1 MFCRCPYQGM
11 TAFTPEAWW
20 WPTLWF
26 INMGSDKTCFSRST
40 DTRDVVIDI
49 AESLLF
55 RNKIAWVFDRITSAI
70 FNDQWCSSN
79 VNIAKY
85 FARIS
90 SSSRGISCHDISSL
104 TLVGFDTLQM
114 AAIPKMHFDSR
125 ECDVICQRPI
135 KHEKKNI
142 YISQS
147 SRNLKQS
154 KIKQLGVE
162 MFAFIFLKLDYV
174 YICQNR
180 CQRWKN

>member
-1 MFCRCPYQGM
+1 MFCRRPYQWM
-11 TAFTPEAWW
+11 TAFTSEAWW

-26 INMGSDKTCFSRST
+26 INMGSDKTCFSCST
-40 DTRDVVIDI
+40 DTRDVAIDI
-49 AESLLF
+49 AESLSF

-79 VNIAKY
+79 ANIAKY

-104 TLVGFDTLQM
+104 TLLGFDTLQM

-125 ECDVICQRPI
+125 ECDVIYQRPI
-135 KHEKKNI
+135 K
-142 YISQS
+142 QS

-154 KIKQLGVE
+154 KNKQLGV
-162 MFAFIFLKLDYV
+162 
-174 YICQNR
+174 
-180 CQRWKN
+180 